1 MALVVASIVCLD
13 HRYGYSTVQYSTH
26 PKEEG
31 IHSRWQQTAS
41 YYFFFYVVFV
51 GCRRRRRRRRITIDY
66 YTILLTIIFA
76 ELLLMGTSTNNF
88 SSMFVD
94 PAIISVFL
102 GFPLRTRTL

>member
-1 MALVVASIVCLD
+1 MD
-13 HRYGYSTVQYSTH
+13 TVQYSTVRILKKKGFIRDGNKLH
-26 PKEEG
+26 H
-31 IHSRWQQTAS
+31 II
-41 YYFFFYVVFV
+41 FFFYVVFV
-51 GCRRRRRRRRITIDY
+51 GCRRRRRRRRRRITIDY
-66 YTILLTIIFA
+66 YTILLTIISA

>member
-1 MALVVASIVCLD
+1 MAVVVASIVCLD

-41 YYFFFYVVFV
+41 YYFFLL
-51 GCRRRRRRRRITIDY
+51 CCRRRRRRRITIDY
-66 YTILLTIIFA
+66 YTILLTIISA